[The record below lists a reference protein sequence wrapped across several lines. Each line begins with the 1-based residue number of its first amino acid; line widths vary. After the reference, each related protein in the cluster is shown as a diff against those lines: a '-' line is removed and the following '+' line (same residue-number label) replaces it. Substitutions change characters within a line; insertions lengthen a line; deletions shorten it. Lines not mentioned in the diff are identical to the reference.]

1 MWNYTYNISSLSRCF
16 YPSLGHGN
24 NLYSNSMVYPWR
36 PRLICKDIIDCVSK
50 IHSTF
55 GHNFGKSRL
64 IFKTLSLADS
74 KRNCICRLSV
84 KEIFTSSQLRCYT
97 TLWNSKIQNIRQTFK
112 IFQWCMPQKFHSN
125 ALFNFC
131 AIRELQNAITF
142 RIWSEDKL
150 WEVGLYATI
159 HFIIVSNVCNYY

>member
-1 MWNYTYNISSLSRCF
+1 
-16 YPSLGHGN
+16 
-24 NLYSNSMVYPWR
+24 
-36 PRLICKDIIDCVSK
+36 
-50 IHSTF
+50 
-55 GHNFGKSRL
+55 
-64 IFKTLSLADS
+64 
-74 KRNCICRLSV
+74 
-84 KEIFTSSQLRCYT
+84 
-97 TLWNSKIQNIRQTFK
+97 
-112 IFQWCMPQKFHSN
+112 MPQKFHSN